1 MGKDAALAVLKQLR
15 QTRKVGR
22 ELRAIGAQIAREAR
36 PGGYKELMEPSIL
49 KCVII
54 AMLLQDVLGNDGILS
69 ALIISIINCISTIP
83 AMRWVDTYG
92 RRQLLLIGAVGMVIS
107 HLVSAILFTL
117 GCNGNTESAGFSK
130 TSGYAIFVATSL
142 FVFNFAISW
151 GPIFQLNI
159 RSMAVSLST
168 MANWLMGVV
177 MTWVVKLFPS
187 LNINGV
193 FFLFASTSILSGM
206 FVYFKCPET
215 AGILLED
222 NESLF
227 NGSARH
233 KKFTR
238 RSRGNAFPTYADFP
252 RSDMS
257 RTGKYIQ

>member
-1 MGKDAALAVLKQLR
+1 
-15 QTRKVGR
+15 
-22 ELRAIGAQIAREAR
+22 
-36 PGGYKELMEPSIL
+36 MEPSIL
-49 KCVII
+49 KRVII
-54 AMLLQDVLGNDGILS
+54 AMLLQVLQQGTGINPVFTYGGLIFKDVLGNGILS
-69 ALIISIINCISTIP
+69 VLIISIVNFISTIP

-117 GCNGNTESAGFSK
+117 GCNGNTESAGCSK
-130 TSGYAIFVATSL
+130 TSGYAIIVATSL

-151 GPIFQLNI
+151 GPVCWIYPAEIFPLNV

-193 FFLFASTSILSGM
+193 FFLFSGTSILSGM

-222 NESLF
+222 IESLF

-233 KKFTR
+233 KNSPKEAEETPFQPMQTCPAQH
-238 RSRGNAFPTYADFP
+238 G
-252 RSDMS
+252 
-257 RTGKYIQ
+257 